1 MTQQATLPSID
12 ASAGTRVRIR
22 ADAPWVP
29 ESVRERVRSEGAV
42 AHRSGFSK
50 AERRILRK
58 RPRIPVSQWAE
69 QHRWV
74 RVSSRAGQWS
84 NAVTPYLAGVMD
96 AIGHPS
102 VRDVTICAAPQTG
115 KTEATYNA
123 LGYWIDRDPGPAL
136 VVFAD
141 EQTSRDEHE
150 ERIKPMLEDSPRLRQ
165 YKTAAARDTTTLKA
179 SLQHM
184 VLHLAWATSVARLA
198 TKPKRYVIFD
208 EVDKYP
214 EGFKRETDPINLG
227 VLRTRTY
234 RDERKIARLSTPTWA
249 EGPIWTS
256 LQQCQAVFHYHVR
269 CPHCRVLQ
277 QMVFGERDSAGG
289 IKWPEDQRDP
299 NIIEAERLAW
309 YECPHCGG
317 AWDDAARD
325 RSVRLGE
332 WREANTGRELSR
344 ELEASRPAR
353 IGFHLPA
360 WLSSFVSLSEC
371 AASFLRGQ
379 ESKSALRDFMNAIC
393 AEPWVEYEAERSED
407 QVLALCDERP
417 RGQVP
422 EEADVLL
429 AAVDTQDNGFWYEIR
444 AFAAGPLLE
453 SWQVREGF
461 VAADWSKVDPA
472 ELSGRSWPYHPAFD
486 ALRQIL
492 WEDEYRD
499 ASGRTRQV
507 LFCGIDAM
515 GHHTSEVYDFCRAHK
530 GKIAPLQGKPNRQN
544 TPRKWSKI
552 DTYPGSNRNIP
563 GGVQL
568 LQLDVNSFKD
578 ELSGKLQVAAMD
590 PGAWHMHSETSRDW
604 ARQLCSEYI
613 DEKSG
618 RWVCASGRANH
629 AWDCS
634 VYVLALAEELGV
646 RHMRR
651 ESGQQERPRG
661 QQRGAERRRP
671 NPYTHGQNPFGS

>member
-1 MTQQATLPSID
+1 MTQQATLPTID
-12 ASAGTRVRIR
+12 TSAGPRVRIR
-22 ADAPWVP
+22 ADAPWMP
-29 ESVRERVRSEGAV
+29 ESVRERIRDEGAV
-42 AHRSGFSK
+42 GHRSGFSK

-69 QHRWV
+69 RHRWV

-84 NAVTPYLAGVMD
+84 NAVTPYLVGIMD
-96 AIGHPS
+96 AMGHPA
-102 VRDVTICAAPQTG
+102 VRDGTICAAPQTG
-115 KTEATYNA
+115 KTEAVYNC

-141 EQTSRDEHE
+141 EQTARDEHD
-150 ERIKPMLEDSPRLRQ
+150 ERIRPMIEDSPRLRQ
-165 YKTAAARDTTTLKA
+165 YRTAAARDTTTLKA

-214 EGFKRETDPINLG
+214 EGFKRETDPIRLG
-227 VLRTRTY
+227 SLRTRSY
-234 RDERKIARLSTPTWA
+234 AEERRIVKLSTPTWQQ
-249 EGPIWTS
+249 GPVWVS
-256 LQQCQAVFHYHVR
+256 LQQAQAVFHYHVR
-269 CPHCRVLQ
+269 CPSCRMLQ
-277 QMVFGERDSAGG
+277 RMHFGERDSQGG
-289 IKWPEDQRDP
+289 IKWPGDQRDP

-309 YECPHCGG
+309 YECPHCGA

-325 RSVRLGE
+325 RAVRLGE
-332 WREANTGRELSR
+332 WREANTGRELTR
-344 ELEASRPAR
+344 ELQASRPAR

-379 ESKSALRDFMNAIC
+379 ESKSALRDFMNSIC

-422 EEADVLL
+422 QGADVLL
-429 AAVDTQDNGFWYEIR
+429 AGIDTQDNGFWYEIR

-486 ALRQIL
+486 ALRRIL
-492 WEDEYRD
+492 WEDEYLD
-499 ASGRTRQV
+499 AAGNVHQV
-507 LFCGIDAM
+507 RFAGIDAM
-515 GHHTSEVYDFCRAHK
+515 GHLTSQVYDFCRAHR
-530 GKIAPLQGKPNRQN
+530 GRIAPLQGKPYRQN

-552 DTYPGSNRNIP
+552 DTYPGSNKPIP

-568 LQLDVNSFKD
+568 LQLDVNLYKD

-590 PGAWHMHSETSRDW
+590 PGAWHLHSETSKDW
-604 ARQLCSEYI
+604 ARQLCSEYL
-613 DEKSG
+613 DEKTG
-618 RWVCASGRANH
+618 RWACPDGVANH

-646 RHMRR
+646 RHMAR
-651 ESGQQERPRG
+651 SGEEN
-661 QQRGAERRRP
+661 QQRKSAGSKRGRE
-671 NPYTHGQNPFGS
+671 NPYTGGRNPFAG